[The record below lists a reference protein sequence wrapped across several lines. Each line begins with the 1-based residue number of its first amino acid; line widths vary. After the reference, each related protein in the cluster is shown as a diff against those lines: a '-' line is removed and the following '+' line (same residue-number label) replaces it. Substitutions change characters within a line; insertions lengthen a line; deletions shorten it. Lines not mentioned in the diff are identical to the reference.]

1 MAYTPK
7 DLRDLHLMAAQ
18 EWFGKY
24 REFLSMYTTKGEDGL
39 RARMQ
44 AFFAQENWGTEE
56 LAALAENSMGE
67 AEMQRAIRMNPDADF
82 PDYDRAYINLFQKL
96 TSQAFLH
103 LQERGALEDICQL
116 EEIPAGAEAEYTKL
130 IAEANG
136 GLKKSAAQ
144 SSEVSLDDWVKFYN
158 STPTEWMRK
167 PAGGVVR
174 MKFGSEVREIPVAE
188 FRMQF
193 DRAVAQG
200 KV

>member
-1 MAYTPK
+1 
-7 DLRDLHLMAAQ
+7 MAAQ

-24 REFLSMYTTKGEDGL
+24 REFLSMYTTEGEDGL

-96 TSQAFLH
+96 TSQAFLQ
-103 LQERGALEDICQL
+103 LQERGALEDISLL
-116 EEIPAGAEAEYTKL
+116 EEIPARAEAEYLKL

-136 GLKKSAAQ
+136 GIKKAAATASATTM
-144 SSEVSLDDWVKFYN
+144 EDWIRAYSK
-158 STPTEWMRK
+158 TPVEWLRK
-167 PAGGVVR
+167 PAGGVVK
-174 MKFGSEVREIPVAE
+174 MKFDDGVREIPVGA
-188 FRMQF
+188 FN
-193 DRAVAQG
+193 AQLNKAIAAG

>member
-24 REFLSMYTTKGEDGL
+24 REFLSMYTTEGEDGL

-96 TSQAFLH
+96 TS
-103 LQERGALEDICQL
+103 
-116 EEIPAGAEAEYTKL
+116 
-130 IAEANG
+130 
-136 GLKKSAAQ
+136 
-144 SSEVSLDDWVKFYN
+144 
-158 STPTEWMRK
+158 
-167 PAGGVVR
+167 
-174 MKFGSEVREIPVAE
+174 
-188 FRMQF
+188 
-193 DRAVAQG
+193 
-200 KV
+200 